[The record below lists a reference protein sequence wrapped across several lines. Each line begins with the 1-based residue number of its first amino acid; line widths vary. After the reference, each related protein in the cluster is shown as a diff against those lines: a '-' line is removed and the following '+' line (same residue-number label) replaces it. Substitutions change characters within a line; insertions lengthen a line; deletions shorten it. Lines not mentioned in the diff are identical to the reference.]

1 MYYILLFFYSVTLCD
16 IFILLLHRFLN
27 KLVFYT
33 VLSTVHLLCFFI
45 LLYFSGLLNWQYRMW
60 WRRDYNAHKTWRN
73 VFMVYGEWEEVL
85 LLPLCSLSRLH
96 FRIFYHPCF
105 LVFTYDNSH
114 FCVAPF
120 YENNPCHFD
129 THEKCS
135 NDKGF
140 QEKIFSLFLFRNR

>member
-1 MYYILLFFYSVTLCD
+1 
-16 IFILLLHRFLN
+16 
-27 KLVFYT
+27 
-33 VLSTVHLLCFFI
+33 
-45 LLYFSGLLNWQYRMW
+45 
-60 WRRDYNAHKTWRN
+60 
-73 VFMVYGEWEEVL
+73 MVYGEWEEVL
-85 LLPLCSLSRLH
+85 LLPLCSLSHLH

-129 THEKCS
+129 THVKCS

-140 QEKIFSLFLFRNR
+140 QEKFFLYSYSGTDNNTDIFSAFYMVILSSYRGFSEKACER